1 MDTSSSVVFTN
12 TMPQS
17 SVTNLSINQL
27 LLNTA
32 KKISYI
38 LATAA
43 VEKIIENKNEIII
56 SVKKIEVD
64 AINNGFSQL
73 KEALPGNGLI
83 NSQVKSYLIG
93 TLDNLENQLP
103 PYLDTFNEQQF
114 ENFTKLFQST
124 INKYLS

>member
-1 MDTSSSVVFTN
+1 MESITNSPSSSG
-12 TMPQS
+12 
-17 SVTNLSINQL
+17 SINQL

-73 KEALPGNGLI
+73 KGALPGSGLI